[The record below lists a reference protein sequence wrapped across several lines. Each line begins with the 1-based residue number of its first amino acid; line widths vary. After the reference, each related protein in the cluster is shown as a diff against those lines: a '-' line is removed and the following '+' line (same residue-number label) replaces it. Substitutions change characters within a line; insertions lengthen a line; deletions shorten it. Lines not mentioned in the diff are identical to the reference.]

1 MRRQADRS
9 VTATVASQHTEV
21 SRFIIVSS
29 TPSRRSD
36 RIIVAPVYRFGAR
49 AGQPFAQNAPVH
61 ANPPARDR
69 RCRDLPCVAPADA
82 ADLSRRV
89 HLEYEED
96 VEKPLSWVEARLA
109 PGSQAPDDFVLG
121 AFDAHGQLAGS
132 IGLNVEARRKQR
144 HKGFVFGMYVAP
156 EFAAR
161 GIGRASAFRLHRA
174 RARYPCLEQLNLT
187 VTATNQRAVKL
198 YETAGFSTFGVEPC
212 AIKVGDAY
220 FAKAH
225 MVLRLRA

>member
-1 MRRQADRS
+1 MLRIYPDAF
-9 VTATVASQHTEV
+9 T
-21 SRFIIVSS
+21 SS
-29 TPSRRSD
+29 
-36 RIIVAPVYRFGAR
+36 
-49 AGQPFAQNAPVH
+49 
-61 ANPPARDR
+61 
-69 RCRDLPCVAPADA
+69 
-82 ADLSRRV
+82 
-89 HLEYEED
+89 YEED

-109 PGSQAPDDFVLG
+109 PGRLAPDDFVLG
-121 AFDAHGQLAGS
+121 AFDAHGQLAGC

-161 GIGRASAFRLHRA
+161 GIGRALLSACIERA
-174 RARYPCLEQLNLT
+174 RGIPCLEQLNLT